1 MTRVENKHHT
11 GDDAFYL
18 GVPGRSIVSIDKAA
32 ARRQAM
38 AAGAGKPGRIDV
50 SDGRNAL
57 QAPLGR

>member
-38 AAGAGKPGRIDV
+38 AAGAETPGRVDM
-50 SDGRNAL
+50 SGGKNAL
-57 QAPLGR
+57 QVPLGR